1 MKIIFDSNEQ
11 KKKFVAMLEDSV
23 CCPDSVIQDL
33 PDDWFGNSCDVGSSC
48 SVCWEEAVQMEVQNE
63 DS

>member
-48 SVCWEEAVQMEVQNE
+48 SVCWEEAV
-63 DS
+63 